1 MARRLNNR
9 GKIAVGSLILI
20 VIVTVVYFVI
30 RLFSVDVVEV
40 MISKVEEV
48 GYLSPKTDYVASL
61 NKMNYKFNDLNDVHI
76 SSASYNGIDPIDK
89 INDFDTTKLQ
99 YRNAKELVAIKSCNY
114 YVVGELTHSEPY
126 LVPVAKIL
134 LDEIGERFDKK
145 LKFYKLEHV
154 RFSVNSLLRTVEHQK
169 QLSRRN
175 VNAAKE
181 SAHVYGTTFDISHK
195 GFYNSKGMLVQNHKL
210 KRLLIEAIGEL
221 KDEGRCFVKSENK
234 QACYHIT
241 VIR

>member
-9 GKIAVGSLILI
+9 GKIAVGILILI
-20 VIVTVVYFVI
+20 VVITVGYFVF
-30 RLFSVDVVEV
+30 RLFFVDVVGV
-40 MISKVEEV
+40 IISKVDDIE
-48 GYLSPKTDYVASL
+48 YLSPKTDYVAAM
-61 NKMNYKFNDLNDVHI
+61 NKTNYKFNDLNDVHI

-89 INDFDTTKLQ
+89 INDFDSTKLQ
-99 YRNAKELVAIKSCNY
+99 YRNAKELVVIKPCRY
-114 YVVGELTHSEPY
+114 YVIGELTHSEPY

-145 LKFYKLEHV
+145 LKFHKLEHV

-195 GFYNSKGMLVQNHKL
+195 GFYNSKGELVQNHKL